1 MISYF
6 KHRGKIIFDDIH
18 YYDTS
23 CYAQDELWREIP
35 EFPGF
40 SVSDLGNVRHDASE
54 FFLSRKFISGKHY
67 YRIRG
72 KLVYERDLVDQVFGF
87 CYVTTINNSSDT
99 TINNRG
105 NSPINNISNTTIN
118 NDSDTVDFISS
129 YPIVEIDKKN
139 KFINWYS
146 SIDSFIS
153 HFPNDGMDRQTLFQ
167 MCSNPWQFNQ
177 VYGRRLRWDPLVE
190 LKYQIVNRDL

>member
-40 SVSDLGNVRHDASE
+40 SVSDIGNVRHDTSE
-54 FFLSRKFISGKHY
+54 FFLPRKFISGKHY

-72 KLVYERDLVDQVFGF
+72 KLVYERDLVDQVFRF
-87 CYVTTINNSSDT
+87 CHINRSS
-99 TINNRG
+99 IN
-105 NSPINNISNTTIN
+105 I
-118 NDSDTVDFISS
+118 DFISS
-129 YPIVEIDKKN
+129 YPIIEIDKKN

-153 HFPNDGMDRQTLFQ
+153 HFPNDGMNRQMLFQ

-190 LKYQIVNRDL
+190 LKRQIKTCNL